1 MGRHPAETT
10 MTNESNIGGLQ
21 LELLCF
27 VASKYEPDVS
37 ALQDEYEQWYDTDI
51 AYQSVY
57 QALERLDDLGYVEKK
72 PIDGRSNCYMLTT
85 NGAELLNTH
94 RELVLAHTRQ
104 VEEAID

>member
-1 MGRHPAETT
+1 M
-10 MTNESNIGGLQ
+10 MNESNIGGLQ

-27 VASKYEPDVS
+27 IADKYEPDVS
-37 ALQDEYEQWYDTDI
+37 ALQEEYERWHDTNI

-57 QALERLDDLGYVEKK
+57 QALERLNDLDYVEKK

-85 NGAELLNTH
+85 KGAELLDTH

-104 VEEAID
+104 VEEALN